1 MCNFVNSTHLLCV
14 GFNGTNSGSLDQIVY
29 TNILTGYTTTNYKSG
44 LETDI

>member
-14 GFNGTNSGSLDQIVY
+14 GFNGTNSRSLGQIVY
-29 TNILTGYTTTNYKSG
+29 TNILTGYTTTNYISG